1 MSSPAPKRSVCSNPK
16 PEPHRLETS
25 QLRIISKARRPQAPI
40 RVMRSFASSAIDI
53 DRLAAIIRKILD
65 QVEA

>member
-1 MSSPAPKRSVCSNPK
+1 MRSPAPKRSVCNPK
-16 PEPHRLETS
+16 PEPHSFDTS
-25 QLRIISKARRPQAPI
+25 QLRMIPKARLPGPPI